1 MFIYNSPRTLKNCT
15 LYKVYMDKV
24 SHSLKNQLHSN
35 EMAYKEIITKIHSLL
50 YYQYSYFYTIYEE
63 PKML

>member
-1 MFIYNSPRTLKNCT
+1 
-15 LYKVYMDKV
+15 MDKV

-35 EMAYKEIITKIHSLL
+35 GMAYKEIITKIQSLL
-50 YYQYSYFYTIYEE
+50 YYQYSYFYIIYEE